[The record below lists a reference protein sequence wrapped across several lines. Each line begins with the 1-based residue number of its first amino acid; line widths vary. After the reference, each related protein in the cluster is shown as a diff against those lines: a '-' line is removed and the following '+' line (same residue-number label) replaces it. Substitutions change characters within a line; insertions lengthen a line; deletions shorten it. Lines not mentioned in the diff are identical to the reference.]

1 LLNVAKA
8 AVPAVTV
15 LLLDGDENMRWRAHR
30 ALEKDRAALICSPH
44 GLRRVAAPD
53 CPASLVGNAHI

>member
-15 LLLDGDENMRWRAHR
+15 LLLDGEEYMRWRA
-30 ALEKDRAALICSPH
+30 
-44 GLRRVAAPD
+44 RRVLAKIKP
-53 CPASLVGNAHI
+53 G